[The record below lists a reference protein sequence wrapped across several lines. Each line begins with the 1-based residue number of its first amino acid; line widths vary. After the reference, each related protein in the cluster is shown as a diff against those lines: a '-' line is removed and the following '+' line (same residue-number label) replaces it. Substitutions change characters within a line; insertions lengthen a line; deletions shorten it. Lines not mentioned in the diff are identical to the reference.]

1 MAGPDRPEPGN
12 EPDGRPAVGGSN
24 ALAGQPSAYLR
35 QHADNPVDWQ
45 PFGDAAFDAA
55 RDRDVPVFLSIG
67 YAACHWCHVMAHE
80 SFEDEDTAQYLNAHF
95 VPVKV
100 DREER
105 PDVDATYMAATQ
117 AISGEGGWPMSVF
130 VTPDGLAFH
139 AGTYFPPRPAVG
151 RPSFRQ
157 VLEAVHEAWAERRD
171 QVERSAAGL
180 ARTMAE
186 NPLARG
192 LPVAEPAGDVP
203 VAEPAVDLQVAEP
216 AAGPPADATGPAVV
230 VPAAAEAIPR
240 EVTAAAVGALS
251 AAEDSEF
258 GGFGRAPKFPPSP
271 VLEFLIRHAATD
283 AKTAVQARAMAART
297 LSAMATSALFDQL
310 DGGFARYSVTADW
323 SVPHFEKM
331 LYDNASLLRVYA
343 HWLRLPEGPDYARAE
358 AERVVRHTAEW
369 LLTALGLADGSFASS
384 LDADTVVDGVHAEG
398 ATYLWNPEELAG
410 AAAAAGWPELG
421 PRLDRLMNVRR
432 PGSVTADGSPLH
444 PAGPLGPGERQLWET
459 VAPELSRLRALRPQ
473 PARDD
478 KVVAGW
484 NGLAIAA
491 LADAGLILAD
501 TALLAAA
508 AKAADYLARVH
519 WNDGVLARI
528 SHDGQAVGIGGM
540 LEDYAFAA
548 DGLLALYGAT
558 GTERWYLLAEEL
570 IVAAE
575 RRFIVEG
582 VLVDAAAESAQVVNA
597 QGGKLGAEPFDGP
610 TPSASAALAGVLVSY
625 AAYSGSG
632 RHRALAARILASV
645 SDVAA
650 RAPRAAGWAL
660 ATAEALLSGP
670 LEVAVVGPAAPD
682 GPAAAPEMPGTPD
695 LSSTGALLRA
705 AALAASPGLV
715 LASWQ
720 GRPAGQLS
728 AVPLLTGRTD
738 AERPLA
744 YVCRAMVCRRP
755 VSTVPELLTELA
767 ARPEE

>member
-1 MAGPDRPEPGN
+1 MAEPVRPEP
-12 EPDGRPAVGGSN
+12 VN

-35 QHADNPVDWQ
+35 QHADNPVGWQ
-45 PFGDAAFDAA
+45 PFGDAAFEAA
-55 RDRDVPVFLSIG
+55 RARDVPVFLSIG

-80 SFEDEDTAQYLNAHF
+80 SFEDVATAQYLNAHF

-130 VTPDGLAFH
+130 LTPDGLAFH

-157 VLEAVHEAWAERRD
+157 VLEAVHEAWTQRRE
-171 QVERSAAGL
+171 QVEHSAAGL
-180 ARTMAE
+180 ARTLGE

-192 LPVAEPAGDVP
+192 LTVGEPLEEPWTDKESAPPAAAPVAASPDVAAP
-203 VAEPAVDLQVAEP
+203 VPPGTDQ
-216 AAGPPADATGPAVV
+216 AGPVV
-230 VPAAAEAIPR
+230 VPAAAAPAIPR
-240 EVTAAAVGALS
+240 EVTVAAVEAL
-251 AAEDSEF
+251 AASEDTQF

-271 VLEFLIRHAATD
+271 ALEFLIRHAATG
-283 AKTAVQARAMAART
+283 ATTAALARAMAART
-297 LSAMATSALFDQL
+297 LSAMANSALFDQL

-343 HWLRLPEGPDYARAE
+343 HWLRLPDGADYPHVE
-358 AERVVRHTAEW
+358 AECVVRRTADW
-369 LLTALGLADGSFASS
+369 LQSALCLADGSFASS

-398 ATYLWNPEELAG
+398 ATYLWTPEELAA

-432 PGSVTADGSPLH
+432 PGSVTAEGSPLH
-444 PAGPLGPGERQLWET
+444 PAGPLSAGQRQLWET

-501 TALLAAA
+501 DALLAAA
-508 AKAADYLARVH
+508 ARAADYLATVH
-519 WNDGVLARI
+519 WDGHVLSRV
-528 SHDGQAVGIGGM
+528 SHDGAAVGIGGL

-548 DGLLALYGAT
+548 DGLLALYAAS

-570 IVAAE
+570 LAAAE
-575 RRFIVEG
+575 SRFIVDG
-582 VLVDAAAESAQVVNA
+582 VLVDAAAESTQILNA
-597 QGGKLGAEPFDGP
+597 HGGRLTAEPFDGP
-610 TPSASAALAGVLVSY
+610 TASASAALAGALVSY

-632 RHRALAARILASV
+632 RHRTLAGRILAAV
-645 SDVAA
+645 SNVAA
-650 RAPRAAGWAL
+650 TAPRAAGWAL
-660 ATAEALLSGP
+660 ATAEAMLAGP
-670 LEVAVVGPAAPD
+670 LEVAVVGPDEAA
-682 GPAAAPEMPGTPD
+682 
-695 LSSTGALLRA
+695 ALLRTT
-705 AALAASPGLV
+705 ALSASPGLV
-715 LASWQ
+715 LARWRGGPDAPQST
-720 GRPAGQLS
+720 
-728 AVPLLTGRTD
+728 VPLLAGRTN
-738 AERPLA
+738 RTGPLA

-755 VSTVPELLTELA
+755 VSTPSELLAELA